1 MIEIV
6 LMILSHVPVVD
17 LLSHGVSAEPLP
29 FLYDIG
35 QAVGALQL
43 IAQGAVKLSK
53 AMVEL
58 SEATPWTW
66 DDGPAKA
73 AAGYTTTA
81 LEYITD
87 AMEWL
92 ARIGG
97 ALQKK

>member
-1 MIEIV
+1 MIETI
-6 LMILSHVPVVD
+6 LMLLSHVPVVD

-43 IAQGAVKLSK
+43 IAQGAVKLSRWVVK
-53 AMVEL
+53 L

-73 AAGYTTTA
+73 AVGYATTA